1 MATFFSGQTVGFW
14 SSSSN
19 YIYATLTG
27 NVSRSGNTVTL
38 SGMKIALTTRYS
50 SSGSDTLWFE
60 VNGTRT
66 SYGVSASGTSLG
78 THNLNNTS
86 FSVSTTQT
94 SANVGWKSSDNYTGS
109 FTVTFPSGASAPT
122 GLAASNVVATKN
134 SFSATVSITGWGNG
148 ATDARYREFQVW
160 TYNASSLVE
169 PRRYQAATG
178 TALSSTITCNNSSSG
193 SLTITPNTRYTLGVY
208 ATNGNAATGSQRVGD
223 YVTLPDELT
232 DKAVSNIQTKSVTIT
247 AKTKADGNYY
257 AKEIQYSLN
266 NSTWVTGATVSS
278 GSVTNVSFNITG
290 LTPGTNYTIYLR
302 VKTTAGTVSCGSL
315 TAKTKSVVKIVR
327 KVNGATQVIDALPY
341 IIKPDGTKKELKINY
356 VRQ

>member
-1 MATFFSGQTVGFW
+1 MATFFSGQTVGYW
-14 SSSSN
+14 SSGSN

-38 SGMKIALTTRYS
+38 SGMNIALTTRYS
-50 SSGSDTLWFE
+50 STGSDNLWFE

-66 SYGVSASGTSLG
+66 SYKAYASGTSLG

-160 TYNASSLVE
+160 TYNASSFVE

-208 ATNGNAATGSQRVGD
+208 ANNGNAATGSQRVGN

-232 DKAVSNIQTKSVTIT
+232 DKAVGNIQPKSVTIT

-266 NSTWVTGATVSS
+266 NSTWTTGATVSS

-302 VKTTAGTVSCGSL
+302 VRTTAGTASCGSL

-327 KVNGATQVIDALPY
+327 ISGGATQVIDALPY

>member
-1 MATFFSGQTVGFW
+1 MATFFSGQTVGYW
-14 SSSSN
+14 SSSTN
-19 YIYATLTG
+19 YIYGTLTG

-50 SSGSDTLWFE
+50 STGSDNLWFE

-66 SYGVSASGTSLG
+66 SYKVSASGTSLG
-78 THNLNNTS
+78 THTLNNTS

-109 FTVTFPSGASAPT
+109 FNVTFPSGASAPT

-160 TYNASSLVE
+160 TYNASSFVE

-208 ATNGNAATGSQRVGD
+208 ANNGNASTGSQRVGD

-232 DKAVSNIQTKSVTIT
+232 DKAVSNIQTKSITIT
-247 AKTKADGNYY
+247 AKTKADGNFY

-266 NSTWVTGATVSS
+266 NSTWTTGATISS
-278 GSVTNVSFNITG
+278 GSVSNVSFNITG

-302 VKTTAGTVSCGSL
+302 VKTTAGTTSCGSL

-327 KVNGATQVIDALPY
+327 ISGGATQVIDALPY